1 MEETVKRKP
10 RPEIVALHD
19 DNYHQGDEIKRFAFK
34 DEMGKIT
41 QVLEVGSVY
50 FVTYNPPLET
60 KSGKKI
66 TAAQGK
72 LTDVE
77 GHFGLEEATIWY
89 ENQEVTQKS
98 MILGLISGMTLI
110 KINT

>member
-1 MEETVKRKP
+1 MKETIKKQP

-34 DEMGKIT
+34 DELGRLT
-41 QVLEVGSVY
+41 QVLEVDSVY

-60 KSGKKI
+60 NGGKKI

-89 ENQEVTQKS
+89 ENRQTAQKN
-98 MILGLISGMTLI
+98 MILGLIGGMTLI
-110 KINT
+110 KI